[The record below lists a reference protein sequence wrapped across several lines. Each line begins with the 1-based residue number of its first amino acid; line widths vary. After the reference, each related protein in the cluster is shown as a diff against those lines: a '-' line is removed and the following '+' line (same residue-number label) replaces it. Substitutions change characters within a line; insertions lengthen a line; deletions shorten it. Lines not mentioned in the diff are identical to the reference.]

1 LMPVVQIQNWSWET
15 TVFKEYRK
23 EAEFALHAVRI
34 AARLCRRIQSEMIA
48 PSLTKL
54 DRSPVTVADF
64 ASQAV
69 VASMLARAFPE
80 DSLVA
85 EEDSRALRSPDQ
97 VQTLEAVTTYVS
109 SLYPDVTADMV
120 CGWIDR
126 GTGLP
131 EGRFWVLD
139 PIDGT
144 KGFLRGDQYVV
155 ALALVEGDRVMLGA
169 LGCPNLNQDLEPE
182 IGGPGSAVIAVR
194 GQGAWATGLE
204 GNAFTG
210 ITVSRQAEAAQA
222 RLLRSFES
230 GHTDSHKVDQL
241 VTVLGIQCP
250 PILMDSQAKYAVL
263 AGGGGELLFRLLSPS
278 KPEYVEWIW
287 DQAAG
292 SIIVEEAGGR
302 VSDLRG
308 RPLDFS
314 RGRRLT
320 KNVGVLVSNGRLHEK
335 ALQALRAVGAN
346 RRPGVG

>member
-1 LMPVVQIQNWSWET
+1 
-15 TVFKEYRK
+15 VFGTYRK
-23 EAEFALHAVRI
+23 EAEFTLRAVRA
-34 AARLCRRIQSEMIA
+34 AARLCRRIQSEMIT

-69 VASMLARAFPE
+69 VASMLARAFPD

-85 EEDSRALRSPDQ
+85 EEDSRSLRLPDQ
-97 VQTLEAVTTYVS
+97 VQTLEAVTTYVA
-109 SLYPDVTADMV
+109 SLHPDATADTV
-120 CGWIDR
+120 CSWIDR

-139 PIDGT
+139 PVDGT

-155 ALALVEGDRVMLGA
+155 ALSLVERGRVMLGA

-182 IGGPGSAVIAVR
+182 VGGPGSVVIAVR
-194 GQGAWATGLE
+194 GQGSWATALE
-204 GNAFTG
+204 GDTFNS
-210 ITVSRQAEAAQA
+210 IEVSRQADASQA

-230 GHTDSHKVDQL
+230 GHTDSQKIDQL
-241 VTVLGIQCP
+241 ASVLDVQRP

-263 AGGGGELLFRLLSPS
+263 AGGRGELLFRLLSPS
-278 KPEYVEWIW
+278 KPEYAEWIW

-308 RPLDFS
+308 RSLDFT
-314 RGRRLT
+314 RGCRLID
-320 KNVGVLVSNGRLHEK
+320 NIGVLVSNGQLHEAALR
-335 ALQALRAVGAN
+335 ALQAVGAD
-346 RRPGVG
+346 RRPQGS